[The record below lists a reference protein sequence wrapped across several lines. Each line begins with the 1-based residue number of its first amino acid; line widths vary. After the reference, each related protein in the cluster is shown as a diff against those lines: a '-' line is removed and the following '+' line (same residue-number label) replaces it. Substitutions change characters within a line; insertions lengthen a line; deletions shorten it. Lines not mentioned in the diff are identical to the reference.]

1 MQLAID
7 ILRSELE
14 SYKQC
19 LRTEG
24 KYSVYPE
31 YRGPNVDF
39 SRNIAELQDAI
50 AHLLKAM
57 EGSGHITQQINGGA
71 KPTC

>member
-50 AHLLKAM
+50 AHLVKAVEVNGHIAQQLKA
-57 EGSGHITQQINGGA
+57 EIEPA
-71 KPTC
+71 F